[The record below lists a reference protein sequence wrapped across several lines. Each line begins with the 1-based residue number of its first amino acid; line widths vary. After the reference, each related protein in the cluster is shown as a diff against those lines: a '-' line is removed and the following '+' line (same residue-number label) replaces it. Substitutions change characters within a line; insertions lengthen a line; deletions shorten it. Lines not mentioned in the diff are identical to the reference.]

1 MRGGIGGVR
10 YLRCASWFRESG
22 YAVLECPQ
30 VSPRVQIVA
39 VSIGD
44 HREHH
49 RGAVAA
55 FVAADEQ
62 PVLTAHR
69 ESASKVVRPT
79 AGVGQRTARPFPWRW
94 A

>member
-1 MRGGIGGVR
+1 
-10 YLRCASWFRESG
+10 
-22 YAVLECPQ
+22 
-30 VSPRVQIVA
+30 

-44 HREHH
+44 HREDH

-55 FVAADEQ
+55 FVAVDEQ
-62 PVLTAHR
+62 PVLPAHR

-79 AGVGQRTARPFPWRW
+79 AGARQRTARPFPWRW